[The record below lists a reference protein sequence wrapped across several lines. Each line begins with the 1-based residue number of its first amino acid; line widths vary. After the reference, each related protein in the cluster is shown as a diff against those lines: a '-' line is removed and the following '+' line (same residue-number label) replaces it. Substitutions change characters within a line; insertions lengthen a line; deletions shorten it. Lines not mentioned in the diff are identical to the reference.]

1 MASDAITTFNQAVL
15 SLTSFPV
22 RKAGSLSGD
31 PEQPSLGVTGHE
43 ASTNSIHAGDQ
54 TKSLATQFN
63 YTTPSNSSP
72 HGIDKKVISTTVSPP
87 ADQHPSRGFF
97 ARPQSSGDGAATG
110 FIFGRAKPTTMNMSR
125 QFGQASRILAKEAS
139 TNKATVDV
147 ETTMDTAP
155 EKMIE
160 THTGVTP
167 NVLPHCPPLTEKTAT
182 VTSQSPT
189 HQAQSVGPSRHS
201 SEPPLKA
208 RDATSPLTKV
218 TETVIDID
226 TYVSPPR
233 HQAEVNKLPVHTTD
247 QEPALFDPSSF
258 KELAKPS
265 TPRQLHRPV
274 SRPNPSIPKEPRLP
288 ARARSK
294 VKKSRCKA
302 LPKSSDIAGPLE
314 ICGTKSSPTQEELMN
329 ILLLR
334 YKHDKQLR
342 DQERAAHATDIQ
354 DLKDISDVLWQQ
366 LQAERMRGQQLDQEI
381 LDYEAKMPAWGTK
394 VKKLSDFVQGLTN
407 DHHGLRDKAKEIQQ
421 TQDDLRHEKTLLD
434 AELDNINRNL
444 EAKTDWTKNTVAEAK
459 IDLRLLFQQSQHQ
472 QTQLRD
478 SARLL
483 DGEHERNELYAA
495 EIAKLTTSHN
505 QMTQC
510 IVAQGNMHIDRLTA
524 LSAKLDE
531 IQINSPSDS
540 HEELKVIV
548 QQCLGA
554 VEGLRSPAD
563 IKIEDMQQLD
573 TSVRGYADR

>member
-1 MASDAITTFNQAVL
+1 MASDPITTFNQAVK

-22 RKAGSLSGD
+22 RKTGSLPGD

-54 TKSLATQFN
+54 TKSLATQMN
-63 YTTPSNSSP
+63 HTTPSNGSP

-87 ADQHPSRGFF
+87 ADQQPSRGFF

-125 QFGQASRILAKEAS
+125 QFGQASRIPTCEAS
-139 TNKATVDV
+139 TDKAAIDV
-147 ETTMDTAP
+147 ETIMVTAP
-155 EKMIE
+155 EKMFE
-160 THTGVTP
+160 THTEVTP
-167 NVLPHCPPLTEKTAT
+167 NVQPHYPPLIDKTVT

-189 HQAQSVGPSRHS
+189 HQAQSVRPSRHS

-218 TETVIDID
+218 TETVIDP
-226 TYVSPPR
+226 YVSPSR
-233 HQAEVNKLPVHTTD
+233 HQSEDNKLPVHTTD
-247 QEPALFDPSSF
+247 REPALFDPSSF
-258 KELAKPS
+258 KELAKPP

-274 SRPNPSIPKEPRLP
+274 SGTYPSTPKEPRLP
-288 ARARSK
+288 DQARSK
-294 VKKSRCKA
+294 VTKSRRNA
-302 LPKSSDIAGPLE
+302 LPKPSDIPGPLG

-329 ILLLR
+329 VLLLR

-342 DQERAAHATDIQ
+342 DQERAAHATDVQ

-366 LQAERMRGQQLDQEI
+366 LQAERARGQQLDKEV
-381 LDYEAKMPAWGTK
+381 LDYEAKMPAWGAK
-394 VKKLSDFVQGLTN
+394 VKKLSDFVRGLTN

-421 TQDDLRHEKTLLD
+421 TQIDLRHEKILLD
-434 AELDNINRNL
+434 AELDNINQNL
-444 EAKTDWTKNTVAEAK
+444 DATTDWTKNTVAEAK
-459 IDLRLLFQQSQHQ
+459 ADLRLLFQQSQHQ

-478 SARLL
+478 NARLL
-483 DGEHERNELYAA
+483 DSERERSELYAA
-495 EIAKLTTSHN
+495 EIGKLTTSHN

-510 IVAQGNMHIDRLTA
+510 IVAQGNMHVDGLTA

-531 IQINSPSDS
+531 MQINNPSDS
-540 HEELKVIV
+540 HEELKGIV
-548 QQCLGA
+548 QQCLGT

-563 IKIEDMQQLD
+563 IKIEDLQQLD